1 MLTLRRAA
9 VFLVVIIL
17 SMPSTSGATPDPAFH
32 FEVKEGNNLNCFL
45 RDGRT
50 AAHLVLRS
58 GQALRILVA
67 FPAGNSGIGLWFQPQ
82 ETGAD
87 WAIDSLP
94 TALTARDSAGRPLH
108 GISFETSIAVQTLA
122 PKQAVLSS
130 VRILRDYES
139 SQVLPKELI
148 ARPALSG
155 NQIVWSRNRLDGAAG
170 FRLTLEVIDGKL
182 LPDGQI
188 SAGAQGRIKLRV
200 TALSG
205 EIPLSPLSGT
215 ALLNGKQT
223 QDEAA
228 VNTLTFLSYQEKFL
242 AGSWRFNTY
251 FGRDTLMSVRLLMP
265 VLAPEA
271 VEAGLR
277 AVLARLASDGE
288 VAHEESIGEF
298 AVLTHK
304 KQQGTLSA
312 TPILDYTMIDG
323 NYLLA
328 PVVADY
334 LLDDPEG
341 RNRAARYLHADV
353 GSYGAAKSSAGAALV
368 RNLRFVATKA
378 AEFARDPA
386 YENLISLKPGRPNG
400 QWRDSSDG
408 LGGGRYPYD
417 VNAVLV
423 PAALAAAHR
432 LLQSGLLDPFL
443 ATGDREI
450 LSHAAADA
458 TVWRQRAP
466 DLFNM
471 TIDNGNAHAAI
482 DSYAKQLGVPAASA
496 LAALRANAVSF
507 HAISLDASGKPIP
520 IVHSDEGF
528 ELLLAMPA
536 PATLDRDVDSV
547 IRPFPLGLMTEAGML
562 VANPVFADTALK
574 ARFTNHAYHGTV
586 VWSWQQALFAS
597 GLQRQLRRTDLPEPV
612 RQHLLAAQQTLW
624 RAIRATRS
632 VQSSELWSWRFEGG
646 HYQIAPFGA
655 SGTDVDES
663 NAAQLWSSVYL
674 AVREPPGS
682 F

>member
-1 MLTLRRAA
+1 
-9 VFLVVIIL
+9 LVTR
-17 SMPSTSGATPDPAFH
+17 SAF
-32 FEVKEGNNLNCFL
+32 
-45 RDGRT
+45 
-50 AAHLVLRS
+50 
-58 GQALRILVA
+58 
-67 FPAGNSGIGLWFQPQ
+67 
-82 ETGAD
+82 
-87 WAIDSLP
+87 
-94 TALTARDSAGRPLH
+94 
-108 GISFETSIAVQTLA
+108 
-122 PKQAVLSS
+122 
-130 VRILRDYES
+130 
-139 SQVLPKELI
+139 
-148 ARPALSG
+148 SG
-155 NQIVWSRNRLDGAAG
+155 NQIVWSRNRLDGTPG
-170 FRLTLEVIDGKL
+170 YRLTLEVIDGKL

-188 SAGAQGRIKLRV
+188 SASTQGRIKLRV

-205 EIPLSPLSGT
+205 ETPLVPLSGT

-223 QDEAA
+223 QDAAA

-271 VEAGLR
+271 IEAGMR

-304 KQQGTLSA
+304 RQQGTLSD
-312 TPILDYTMIDG
+312 TPILDYSMIDG

-328 PVVADY
+328 PVLAHY

-341 RNRAARYLHADV
+341 KNRAVGYLRADV
-353 GSYGAAKSSAGAALV
+353 GSDGGAKSSAGAALV

-378 AEFARDPA
+378 AKFARDPT

-400 QWRDSSDG
+400 QWRDSGDG

-423 PAALAAAHR
+423 PAALEATHR
-432 LLQSGLLDPFL
+432 LLQSGLLEPFL
-443 ATGDREI
+443 AAGDREL

-466 DLFNM
+466 GLFDM

-496 LAALRANAVSF
+496 LAALGTNAVSF

-520 IVHSDEGF
+520 IVNSDEGF
-528 ELLLAMPA
+528 ELLF
-536 PATLDRDVDSV
+536 ATPTPTALDRDVDSV
-547 IRPFPLGLMTEAGML
+547 IRPFPLGLMTDTGML
-562 VANPVFADTALK
+562 VANPVFADAALK
-574 ARFTNHAYHGTV
+574 ARFTNHAYDGTV

-597 GLQRQLRRTDLPEPV
+597 GLERQLRRTDLPEAV
-612 RQHLLAAQQTLW
+612 RQHLVTAQQTLW
-624 RAIRATRS
+624 RAIRATQS

-646 HYQIAPFGA
+646 HYRIAPFGA
-655 SGTDVDES
+655 SSTDADES

-674 AVREPPGS
+674 AVREPGR
-682 F
+682 